1 LMLNSFWSK
10 SLLFLS
16 GIPISIFVN
25 IIRIVLLAVLSHF
38 FTMDISSEP
47 FHSLMGVTIFIL
59 AFIFLFAFKSLL
71 SWTERTMPS
80 GP

>member
-1 LMLNSFWSK
+1 MHYWSK
-10 SLLFLS
+10 ICLLLS

-25 IIRIVLLAVLSHF
+25 IIRIVLLAVLSNF

-71 SWTERTMPS
+71 SWTEKTTS
-80 GP
+80 SES